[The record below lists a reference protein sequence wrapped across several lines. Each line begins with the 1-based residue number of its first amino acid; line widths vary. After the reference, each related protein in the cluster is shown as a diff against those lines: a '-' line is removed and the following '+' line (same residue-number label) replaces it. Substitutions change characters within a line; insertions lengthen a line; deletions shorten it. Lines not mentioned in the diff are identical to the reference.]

1 MKTHSPQTDYKKHR
15 RVFSVQRL
23 HSSVVRQFILIVS
36 LAALLPVLPPLA
48 AKQPINFETQFLP
61 PDELRR
67 ALRESY
73 IPDPTPEPTPEI
85 EKNLSVGLE
94 DRLQV
99 NALYSAA
106 EALRSQGKS
115 LESIVFYEQ
124 AAKKGNTM
132 SLLRLAELHSGYDEG
147 LIPDPAKVE
156 SYYRAAAARNNR
168 TALVRLAEIHRD
180 GRGVKKDSDKAA
192 KYYLQAISLGPI
204 QVNSLRMDP
213 KSRDEIAA
221 ATAALILDNRKID
234 DDKFKEV
241 LEMICAM
248 PCTDCAGPGPAADYA
263 VVLLQALNLVEK
275 EKGRRYLKPAQME
288 EKSKKTTTKS
298 ELTSFIENLLADPYQ
313 SRLTIDAAL
322 EYLDL
327 AASDP
332 SIASLPRLQHRAAL
346 LIALPQAPAEGAK
359 SRAGELFN
367 AAASAGYLPARFRV
381 DCPTAESIKKNL
393 ESPSSTESD
402 DSDTI
407 AMIEAAAKVG
417 DPDAQ
422 FELGQLWI
430 QGIGRERN
438 DWRAFQAFEK
448 SAEGGHLDGIH
459 MLARCYARGIGTSID
474 RRQAAHLFSL
484 AADKGHAEGM
494 YGFAMALANGRGIE
508 ANPVVATEWL
518 KKAADA
524 GSPAAHIA
532 LAKEALSP
540 KPDGSCDIVSAK
552 RHYLEAARAG
562 DNGSRLE
569 FLKLVFASASPG
581 SSARLQTSGAT
592 GEEIL
597 EWSQS
602 LATDKTLPEKQRR
615 LAGYFKARCHAEGLG
630 TEQDLVQASRL
641 FANLSGTPLPKPT
654 PEPSE
659 PLALP
664 LKQVITP

>member
-1 MKTHSPQTDYKKHR
+1 FED
-15 RVFSVQRL
+15 
-23 HSSVVRQFILIVS
+23 ILKIV
-36 LAALLPVLPPLA
+36 
-48 AKQPINFETQFLP
+48 
-61 PDELRR
+61 
-67 ALRESY
+67 
-73 IPDPTPEPTPEI
+73 
-85 EKNLSVGLE
+85 
-94 DRLQV
+94 
-99 NALYSAA
+99 
-106 EALRSQGKS
+106 
-115 LESIVFYEQ
+115 
-124 AAKKGNTM
+124 
-132 SLLRLAELHSGYDEG
+132 
-147 LIPDPAKVE
+147 
-156 SYYRAAAARNNR
+156 
-168 TALVRLAEIHRD
+168 
-180 GRGVKKDSDKAA
+180 
-192 KYYLQAISLGPI
+192 
-204 QVNSLRMDP
+204 
-213 KSRDEIAA
+213 
-221 ATAALILDNRKID
+221 
-234 DDKFKEV
+234 EV
-241 LEMICAM
+241 LKMICAES
-248 PCTDCAGPGPAADYA
+248 AGQPADRA

-275 EKGRRYLKPAQME
+275 EKGRRELKPAQMAE
-288 EKSKKTTTKS
+288 EPKKTTTKS
-298 ELTSFIENLLADPYQ
+298 KLISFIENLLADQ
-313 SRLTIDAAL
+313 SITIDSAL
-322 EYLDL
+322 AEVDH

-346 LIALPQAPAEGAK
+346 LIALAQAPAEGAK
-359 SRAGELFN
+359 SRAGELFH
-367 AAASAGYLPARFRV
+367 AAASAGYQPALFRV
-381 DCPTAESIKKNL
+381 RRPTAESIKKNL

-402 DSDTI
+402 DSDMI

-422 FELGQLWI
+422 FELGQLWL

-448 SAEGGHLDGIH
+448 SAEGGHLDGLH

-474 RRQAAHLFSL
+474 RSQAAHLFRL

-494 YGFAMALANGRGIE
+494 YGFAMALTNGRGIE
-508 ANPVVATEWL
+508 ANPVVATEWM

-615 LAGYFKARCHAEGLG
+615 LGSYFKARCHAEGLG
-630 TEQDLVQASRL
+630 TEKDLVQASRL
-641 FANLSGTPLPKPT
+641 FVNLSGTQLPKPT

-664 LKQVITP
+664 LKEVITP

>member
-1 MKTHSPQTDYKKHR
+1 
-15 RVFSVQRL
+15 
-23 HSSVVRQFILIVS
+23 VRQFILILS

-147 LIPDPAKVE
+147 LIPDAAKVE

-192 KYYLQAISLGPI
+192 KYYRQAISLSWKLGS
-204 QVNSLRMDP
+204 Q
-213 KSRDEIAA
+213 DEVVA
-221 ATAALILDNRKID
+221 ATAALILDNQIDYGNFEDILKIV
-234 DDKFKEV
+234 EV
-241 LEMICAM
+241 LKMICAES
-248 PCTDCAGPGPAADYA
+248 AGQPADRA

-275 EKGRRYLKPAQME
+275 EKGRRELKPAQMAE
-288 EKSKKTTTKS
+288 ESKKTTTKS
-298 ELTSFIENLLADPYQ
+298 KLISFIENLLADPYQ
-313 SRLTIDAAL
+313 SRLTIDSAL
-322 EYLDL
+322 AELDQ

-346 LIALPQAPAEGAK
+346 LIALAQAPAEVAK
-359 SRAGELFN
+359 SRADGLFN
-367 AAASAGYLPARFRV
+367 AAAYAGYPPALFRV
-381 DCPTAESIKKNL
+381 RRPTAESIKKNL
-393 ESPSSTESD
+393 ESPSSSESD

-417 DPDAQ
+417 DLGMAAQVRKQPRIAMIEAAAKVGDPAAQ
-422 FELGQLWI
+422 FELGQLWL

-484 AADKGHAEGM
+484 AADKDHAEGM

-597 EWSQS
+597 KWSQS

-615 LAGYFKARCHAEGLG
+615 LASYFEARCHAEGLG
-630 TEQDLVQASRL
+630 TEQDLIQASRR
-641 FANLSGTPLPKPT
+641 FVNLSGTQLPKPT

-664 LKQVITP
+664 LKEVITP

>member
-1 MKTHSPQTDYKKHR
+1 
-15 RVFSVQRL
+15 
-23 HSSVVRQFILIVS
+23 VS

-106 EALRSQGKS
+106 EALRSQGRS

-192 KYYLQAISLGPI
+192 GYYRQAISLGPI
-204 QVNSLRMDP
+204 QVNSLRMDLE
-213 KSRDEIAA
+213 SRREIAA

-248 PCTDCAGPGPAADYA
+248 PCSDCAGPGPAADYA

-275 EKGRRYLKPAQME
+275 EKGRRNLEPAQMA

-298 ELTSFIENLLADPYQ
+298 ELISFIKNLLADPYQ
-313 SRLTIDAAL
+313 SRFTIDAAL

-346 LIALPQAPAEGAK
+346 LIALAQAPAEGAK
-359 SRAGELFN
+359 SRAGELFH
-367 AAASAGYLPARFRV
+367 AAASAGYQPARFRV
-381 DCPTAESIKKNL
+381 DRPTAESIKKNL
-393 ESPSSTESD
+393 ESPSSSESD

-448 SAEGGHLDGIH
+448 SAEGGHLEGLH

-474 RRQAAHLFSL
+474 RSQAAHLFSL
-484 AADKGHAEGM
+484 AAAKGHAEGM

-581 SSARLQTSGAT
+581 SSVRLQTSGAT

-630 TEQDLVQASRL
+630 TEKDLVQASRL

-664 LKQVITP
+664 LKEVITP

>member
-1 MKTHSPQTDYKKHR
+1 VQT
-15 RVFSVQRL
+15 L
-23 HSSVVRQFILIVS
+23 HSSVGRQFTLIVS

-73 IPDPTPEPTPEI
+73 IPDPTPKPTPEI

-147 LIPDPAKVE
+147 FIPDPAKVE

-192 KYYLQAISLGPI
+192 GYYRQAISLGPI
-204 QVNSLRMDP
+204 QVNSLRMDLE
-213 KSRDEIAA
+213 SRREIAA

-241 LEMICAM
+241 LEMICAI
-248 PCTDCAGPGPAADYA
+248 PCTDCEGPGRAADYA

-275 EKGRRYLKPAQME
+275 EKGRRYLKPAQMA

-298 ELTSFIENLLADPYQ
+298 ELTSFIENLLADQ
-313 SRLTIDAAL
+313 SITIDDAL
-322 EYLDL
+322 RYLDL

-346 LIALPQAPAEGAK
+346 LIALAQAPAEGAK
-359 SRAGELFN
+359 SRAGELFH
-367 AAASAGYLPARFRV
+367 AAASAGYQPARFRV
-381 DCPTAESIKKNL
+381 DRPTAESIKKNL
-393 ESPSSTESD
+393 ESPSSSESD

-422 FELGQLWI
+422 FELGQLWL

-448 SAEGGHLDGIH
+448 SAEGGHLDGLH

-474 RRQAAHLFSL
+474 RSQAAHLFSL

-518 KKAADA
+518 KKAANA

-641 FANLSGTPLPKPT
+641 FANLSGTPLPKST
-654 PEPSE
+654 PDPSE

-664 LKQVITP
+664 LKEVITP